1 MGEASRP
8 SPHVQQT
15 AVVEE
20 DFSRTMAS
28 ARTELRVPVSSAT
41 TEISGHQLRGLEP
54 LDPMDLEEDQTVGM
68 LETGVSTVEGQAEGQ
83 VLLEA
88 PMEMS
93 EMEPFL
99 ELELQDVLPT
109 LVLGQPGGLT
119 LHLIGHQAQEPP
131 NDQHHHQLEDQ
142 HRHQQDDQHR
152 HQLEDQH
159 RLQQEDQEAPL
170 QREGHSRVQRHLRDQ
185 PIGQAQEIPGDL
197 GQDQA
202 GDQPQRPPENHSQ
215 DQRGG
220 QRWDQPEDQT
230 PVETD
235 EDQILMHLEEMEALE
250 ELDPMADQDLVAKE
264 EIKGDLVLGTGDH
277 KDKVQDL
284 DLEQLEAMEL
294 VPVGDQDQMVL
305 VEVLVDDH
313 LMQAL

>member
-1 MGEASRP
+1 
-8 SPHVQQT
+8 
-15 AVVEE
+15 
-20 DFSRTMAS
+20 MAS

-41 TEISGHQLRGLEP
+41 TEISGHQVRGLE
-54 LDPMDLEEDQTVGM
+54 LDLEGDQTVGM

-88 PMEMS
+88 SMEMS

-99 ELELQDVLPT
+99 ELEREDVLPT

-119 LHLIGHQAQEPP
+119 LDLIGHQAQEPP
-131 NDQHHHQLEDQ
+131 EDQAHHQLEDQ

-159 RLQQEDQEAPL
+159 HLQQDDQHRLQQDDQEAPL

-197 GQDQA
+197 GQDQP

-235 EDQILMHLEEMEALE
+235 EDQILMHLVEMEALE
-250 ELDPMADQDLVAKE
+250 ELDPMDDQDLVAKE
-264 EIKGDLVLGTGDH
+264 EIKVDLVLGTGDH

-284 DLEQLEAMEL
+284 DLEQLEAMVL
-294 VPVGDQDQMVL
+294 VPVEDQDQMVL
-305 VEVLVDDH
+305 EEVLVDDH

>member
-1 MGEASRP
+1 MQDPGVIHKEVQVHQMVTRRAGLGPLGAGLEEPRVDLVLEQMGEASRP
-8 SPHVQQT
+8 NPHVQLT
-15 AVVEE
+15 AGVEE
-20 DFSRTMAS
+20 DFLRTMAS

-41 TEISGHQLRGLEP
+41 TEISGHQVRGLE
-54 LDPMDLEEDQTVGM
+54 LDLEGDQTVGM

-88 PMEMS
+88 SMEMS

-99 ELELQDVLPT
+99 ELEREDVLPT

-119 LHLIGHQAQEPP
+119 LDLIGHQAQEPP
-131 NDQHHHQLEDQ
+131 EDQAHHQLEDQ

-197 GQDQA
+197 GQDQP

-235 EDQILMHLEEMEALE
+235 EDQILMDLEEMVMEALE
-250 ELDPMADQDLVAKE
+250 ELDLMDDQDLVAKE
-264 EIKGDLVLGTGDH
+264 D
-277 KDKVQDL
+277 
-284 DLEQLEAMEL
+284 
-294 VPVGDQDQMVL
+294 
-305 VEVLVDDH
+305 
-313 LMQAL
+313 

>member
-20 DFSRTMAS
+20 DFLRTMAS

-41 TEISGHQLRGLEP
+41 TEISGHQVRGLEA
-54 LDPMDLEEDQTVGM
+54 LDPMDLEGDQTVGI

-99 ELELQDVLPT
+99 ELEREDVLPT

-131 NDQHHHQLEDQ
+131 EDQ
-142 HRHQQDDQHR
+142 AHHQQDDQHR
-152 HQLEDQH
+152 HQLDDQH
-159 RLQQEDQEAPL
+159 RLQQDDQEAPL

-250 ELDPMADQDLVAKE
+250 ELDLMDDQHLVAKE
-264 EIKGDLVLGTGDH
+264 GIKVDLVLGTGDH

-284 DLEQLEAMEL
+284 DLEAMVL
-294 VPVGDQDQMVL
+294 VPVEDQDQTVL
-305 VEVLVDDH
+305 EEVLVDDH

>member
-1 MGEASRP
+1 
-8 SPHVQQT
+8 
-15 AVVEE
+15 
-20 DFSRTMAS
+20 
-28 ARTELRVPVSSAT
+28 
-41 TEISGHQLRGLEP
+41 
-54 LDPMDLEEDQTVGM
+54 MDLGGDQIVGM

-88 PMEMS
+88 SMEMS

-99 ELELQDVLPT
+99 ELEREDVLPT

-119 LHLIGHQAQEPP
+119 LDLIGHQAQEPP
-131 NDQHHHQLEDQ
+131 E
-142 HRHQQDDQHR
+142 DQHR

-159 RLQQEDQEAPL
+159 HLQQDDQHRLQQDDQEAPL

-197 GQDQA
+197 GQDQP

-264 EIKGDLVLGTGDH
+264 EIKVDLVLGTGDH

-284 DLEQLEAMEL
+284 DLEQLEAMGL
-294 VPVGDQDQMVL
+294 VPVEDQDQMVL
-305 VEVLVDDH
+305 EEVLVDDH

>member
-1 MGEASRP
+1 
-8 SPHVQQT
+8 
-15 AVVEE
+15 
-20 DFSRTMAS
+20 
-28 ARTELRVPVSSAT
+28 
-41 TEISGHQLRGLEP
+41 
-54 LDPMDLEEDQTVGM
+54 MDLEEDQTVGM

-119 LHLIGHQAQEPP
+119 LDLIGHQAQEPP
-131 NDQHHHQLEDQ
+131 EDQAHHQLEDQ

-197 GQDQA
+197 GQDQP

>member
-8 SPHVQQT
+8 SPHVQLT

-20 DFSRTMAS
+20 DFLRTMAS

-41 TEISGHQLRGLEP
+41 TEISGHQVRGLEA
-54 LDPMDLEEDQTVGM
+54 LDRMDLEGDQTVGM

-88 PMEMS
+88 SMEMS

-99 ELELQDVLPT
+99 ELEREDVLPT

-119 LHLIGHQAQEPP
+119 LDLIGHQAQEPP
-131 NDQHHHQLEDQ
+131 E
-142 HRHQQDDQHR
+142 DQHR

-159 RLQQEDQEAPL
+159 HLQQDDQHRLQQDDQEAPL

-197 GQDQA
+197 GQDQP

-264 EIKGDLVLGTGDH
+264 EIKVDLVLGTGDH

-284 DLEQLEAMEL
+284 DLEQLEAMVL
-294 VPVGDQDQMVL
+294 VPVEDQDQMVL
-305 VEVLVDDH
+305 EEVLVDDH